1 MPRGC
6 SLNSHEHYEEL
17 CALAASRQAS
27 QPDLADLKAHL
38 ETCPGCRDLADDFA
52 LISAQ
57 GLSML
62 AAKRSQCQIP
72 SGMTERFVA
81 RARSEGIEMSRGTT
95 SKRIRR
101 NQPLL
106 IAALGCV
113 AAVVLIVGILTIRKT
128 YHSTFLASQAPP
140 PVPQASAVPPAVPSP
155 TSRVQ
160 DAELQQQ
167 LTAAQKEVNSL
178 AATIRSQRD
187 ELEALGKVK
196 DSLNSRLIEA
206 QQQNAGLHS
215 EKAEWQTRTSQLQSE
230 LEKSRSDKGT
240 SDVALTLQET
250 ELRELRKK
258 VDEQTDLLRQQEELT
273 AKQEELTARGSD
285 VRDLVV
291 ARNLH
296 IIDVHDRDGNGK
308 SQRAFGR
315 IFYTEGKSLIFYAY
329 DLGDPRKVDAKVS
342 FYVWGGRL
350 GAEKPIESLGVFHND
365 DASDGRWVLTFDD
378 PHVLAQINS
387 VFVTVESSRKAIRA
401 PGGRRILFA
410 FLGEKPNHP

>member
-1 MPRGC
+1 M
-6 SLNSHEHYEEL
+6 NSHEHYEEL
-17 CALAASRQAS
+17 CALAVTGQAS
-27 QPDLADLKAHL
+27 QPDLVDLKAHL
-38 ETCPGCRDLADDFA
+38 ESCPSCRSLADDFTQ
-52 LISAQ
+52 LSAQ
-57 GLSML
+57 SLSML
-62 AAKRSQCQIP
+62 AAKRLQCQIP
-72 SGMTERFVA
+72 SGMTQRFVA
-81 RARSEGIEMSRGTT
+81 RARSEGIEMSREPAARVM
-95 SKRIRR
+95 KR
-101 NQPLL
+101 NHAVLVT
-106 IAALGCV
+106 AMGAV
-113 AAVVLIVGILTIRKT
+113 AAVVLIVGILTIRKV
-128 YHSTFLASQAPP
+128 HPSVSLASQARP
-140 PVPQASAVPPAVPSP
+140 PVQQASEAPTAVLSP

-160 DAELQQQ
+160 DAESQQQ
-167 LTAAQKEVNSL
+167 RTAARKEMSSL
-178 AATIRSQRD
+178 AATIRAQRD

-206 QQQNAGLHS
+206 ERQNASFRS
-215 EKAEWQTRTSQLQSE
+215 EKADWEARATQLQAE
-230 LEKSRSDKGT
+230 LEKSRADKGT

-258 VDEQTDLLRQQEELT
+258 VDEQADLLRQ
-273 AKQEELTARGSD
+273 QEELTARGSD

-296 IIDVHDRDGNGK
+296 IIDVHDRDGDGK

-387 VFVTVESSRKAIRA
+387 VFVTVESSRKAILE

>member
-1 MPRGC
+1 VPRGC

-17 CALAASRQAS
+17 CALAASGQAL

-38 ETCPGCRDLADDFA
+38 ESCPSCRCLADDFA
-52 LISAQ
+52 QVSAQ
-57 GLSML
+57 ALSML
-62 AAKRSQCQIP
+62 AARRSQCQIP
-72 SGMTERFVA
+72 PGMTQRFIA
-81 RARSEGIEMSRGTT
+81 RARSEGIEMSRGAAA
-95 SKRIRR
+95 RVMNR
-101 NQPLL
+101 NRPLL
-106 IAALGCV
+106 VAAMGAV
-113 AAVVLIVGILTIRKT
+113 AAVVLIAGTLTIRKI
-128 YHSTFLASQAPP
+128 HPSPPLASQERPGAQ
-140 PVPQASAVPPAVPSP
+140 QASVTPVAVPAPAL
-155 TSRVQ
+155 RVQ

-167 LTAAQKEVNSL
+167 VATVRKEMSSL
-178 AATIRSQRD
+178 AATIRAQRD

-196 DSLNSRLIEA
+196 DSLNSQLTEA
-206 QQQNAGLHS
+206 EQQNGRLHS
-215 EKAEWQTRTSQLQSE
+215 EKAEWQTRISQLQAE
-230 LEKSRSDKGT
+230 LEKSRSDRGT
-240 SDVALTLQET
+240 SDVALTLQEP

-258 VDEQTDLLRQQEELT
+258 VDEQADLLRQ
-273 AKQEELTARGSD
+273 QEELTARGSD

-296 IIDVHDRDGNGK
+296 IIDVHDRDGDGK

-387 VFVTVESSRKAIRA
+387 VFVTVESSRKAIRE

>member
-1 MPRGC
+1 
-6 SLNSHEHYEEL
+6 LNSHEHYEEL
-17 CALAASRQAS
+17 CALAASGQAS

-38 ETCPGCRDLADDFA
+38 EGCPSCRSLADDFTQV
-52 LISAQ
+52 SGQ

-72 SGMTERFVA
+72 SGMTQRFIA
-81 RARSEGIEMSRGTT
+81 RARSEGIEMSRGTAARVM
-95 SKRIRR
+95 KR
-101 NQPLL
+101 NQTILV
-106 IAALGCV
+106 AAMGAV
-113 AAVVLIVGILTIRKT
+113 AAVVLIVGILTIRKI
-128 YHSTFLASQAPP
+128 HPSSSLANQARPLAQ
-140 PVPQASAVPPAVPSP
+140 QASLTPTAVASP

-160 DAELQQQ
+160 DAELQQH
-167 LTAAQKEVNSL
+167 LTAAPKEMSSL
-178 AATIRSQRD
+178 AVTIRAQRD
-187 ELEALGKVK
+187 ELEALSKVK
-196 DSLNSRLIEA
+196 DSLNLQLIEA
-206 QQQNAGLHS
+206 DQQNASFRS
-215 EKAEWQTRTSQLQSE
+215 EKADWEARATQLQAD

-250 ELRELRKK
+250 ELRALRKK
-258 VDEQTDLLRQQEELT
+258 VDEQADVLRQ
-273 AKQEELTARGSD
+273 QEELTARGSD

-296 IIDVHDRDGNGK
+296 IIDVHDRDGDGK

-329 DLGDPRKVDAKVS
+329 DLGDPHKVDARVS

-365 DASDGRWVLTFDD
+365 DARDGRWVLTFDD

-387 VFVTVESSRKAIRA
+387 VFVTVESSRKAIRE

>member
-1 MPRGC
+1 VPRGC

-17 CALAASRQAS
+17 CALATSGQAS

-38 ETCPGCRDLADDFA
+38 ETCPSCRGLADDF
-52 LISAQ
+52 IQVSGQ

-72 SGMTERFVA
+72 SGMTQRFIA
-81 RARSEGIEMSRGTT
+81 RARSEGIEMSREPAA
-95 SKRIRR
+95 RMMNR
-101 NQPLL
+101 NRPLL
-106 IAALGCV
+106 VAAMGGV
-113 AAVVLIVGILTIRKT
+113 AAVVLIAGILTIRKI
-128 YHSTFLASQAPP
+128 HPSSSLASQARPTAQ
-140 PVPQASAVPPAVPSP
+140 QASITPAAVPSP

-167 LTAAQKEVNSL
+167 LAAARKETNSL
-178 AATIRSQRD
+178 AATIRAQRD

-196 DSLNSRLIEA
+196 DSLNSQLIEA
-206 QQQNAGLHS
+206 ERRNAGFKS
-215 EKAEWQTRTSQLQSE
+215 EKADWEARTTQLQAE
-230 LEKSRSDKGT
+230 LEKSRSDKST

-250 ELRELRKK
+250 ELRELRKE
-258 VDEQTDLLRQQEELT
+258 VDDQADQLRQE
-273 AKQEELTARGSD
+273 EELTARGSD

-296 IIDVHDRDGNGK
+296 IIDVHDRDGDGK

-329 DLGDPRKVDAKVS
+329 DLGDPRKVDTKVS

-365 DASDGRWVLTFDD
+365 DANDGRWVLTFDD

-387 VFVTVESSRKAIRA
+387 VFVTVESSRKAIRE

>member
-1 MPRGC
+1 M
-6 SLNSHEHYEEL
+6 NSHEHYEEL
-17 CALAASRQAS
+17 CAFAASGQAS
-27 QPDLADLKAHL
+27 QLDLADLKAHL
-38 ETCPGCRDLADDFA
+38 ESCPSCRCLADDFTQV
-52 LISAQ
+52 SGQ

-62 AAKRSQCQIP
+62 AAKRSKCQIP
-72 SGMTERFVA
+72 SGMTQRFIA
-81 RARSEGIEMSRGTT
+81 RARSEGIEMSRG
-95 SKRIRR
+95 SAARVMNR
-101 NQPLL
+101 NRPLL
-106 IAALGCV
+106 VAAMGAV
-113 AAVVLIVGILTIRKT
+113 AAVVLILVILTVRQA
-128 YHSTFLASQAPP
+128 HPSSSLANQARPRAQ
-140 PVPQASAVPPAVPSP
+140 QAAVAPTAVPST
-155 TSRVQ
+155 TSPAQ
-160 DAELQQQ
+160 DAELQQ
-167 LTAAQKEVNSL
+167 LTAARKEMSSL
-178 AATIRSQRD
+178 AATIKTQRD

-196 DSLNSRLIEA
+196 DSLNSRLTKVE
-206 QQQNAGLHS
+206 QQNANFRS
-215 EKAEWQTRTSQLQSE
+215 EKADWEARETQLQAE
-230 LEKSRSDKGT
+230 LEKSRADKGT

-258 VDEQTDLLRQQEELT
+258 VDEQADLLREQEG
-273 AKQEELTARGSD
+273 LTARGSD

-350 GAEKPIESLGVFHND
+350 GAEKPIKSLGVFHND

-387 VFVTVESSRKAIRA
+387 VFVTVESSRKAIRE
-401 PGGRRILFA
+401 PGGPRILFA

>member
-1 MPRGC
+1 MPREY

-17 CALAASRQAS
+17 CALVASGQAS
-27 QPDLADLKAHL
+27 QPDLADFKAHL
-38 ETCPGCRDLADDFA
+38 ESCPSCRCLADDFTQV
-52 LISAQ
+52 SAQ

-62 AAKRSQCQIP
+62 AARRSQYRIP
-72 SGMTERFVA
+72 SGMTQRFVA
-81 RARSEGIEMSRGTT
+81 RARTEGIGMSWGTIP
-95 SKRIRR
+95 RMRR

-106 IAALGCV
+106 ISALGAV
-113 AAVVLIVGILTIRKT
+113 AAVVLIVGILTIRKIHP
-128 YHSTFLASQAPP
+128 YSSLASQAQLPAQ
-140 PVPQASAVPPAVPSP
+140 QASAAPAAVPSP

-160 DAELQQQ
+160 DAEQQQQ
-167 LTAAQKEVNSL
+167 LTAARKEMSSL
-178 AATIRSQRD
+178 AATIRAQRD

-196 DSLNSRLIEA
+196 DSLNSQLIEA

-215 EKAEWQTRTSQLQSE
+215 EKAEWQTRTSQLQAE

-240 SDVALTLQET
+240 SDFALTLQET

-258 VDEQTDLLRQQEELT
+258 VDEQADLLRQ
-273 AKQEELTARGSD
+273 QEELTARGSD

-296 IIDVHDRDGNGK
+296 IIDVHDRDGDGK

-329 DLGDPRKVDAKVS
+329 DLGDTRKVDAKVS
-342 FYVWGGRL
+342 FHVWGGRL

-387 VFVTVESSRKAIRA
+387 VFVTVESSRKAIRE

-410 FLGEKPNHP
+410 FLGERPNHP

>member
-1 MPRGC
+1 VPRGC

-17 CALAASRQAS
+17 CALAASGQVS

-38 ETCPGCRDLADDFA
+38 ETCPACRSLMDDVMQ
-52 LISAQ
+52 LSAQ
-57 GLSML
+57 SLAML

-72 SGMTERFVA
+72 SGMTQRFIA
-81 RARSEGIEMSRGTT
+81 RARSEGIEMSREPAARVI
-95 SKRIRR
+95 KRNRTV
-101 NQPLL
+101 LVM
-106 IAALGCV
+106 AMGAV
-113 AAVVLIVGILTIRKT
+113 AAVVLIVGIFTIRKI
-128 YHSTFLASQAPP
+128 HPSSSVANQARSPAQ
-140 PVPQASAVPPAVPSP
+140 QASAPPAAGPSP

-160 DAELQQQ
+160 DAELQE
-167 LTAAQKEVNSL
+167 LTAARKEMSSF
-178 AATIRSQRD
+178 AATIRAQRD
-187 ELEALGKVK
+187 ELEALGKVR
-196 DSLNSRLIEA
+196 DSLTSQLIEA

-215 EKAEWQTRTSQLQSE
+215 EKAEWQTRTSQLQAE
-230 LEKSRSDKGT
+230 LEKSRADKST
-240 SDVALTLQET
+240 NDVTVALQET

-258 VDEQTDLLRQQEELT
+258 VDEQAGLLRQ
-273 AKQEELTARGSD
+273 QEELTARGSD

-296 IIDVHDRDGNGK
+296 IIDVHDRDGDGK

-350 GAEKPIESLGVFHND
+350 GAEKPIESLGVLHND
-365 DASDGRWVLTFDD
+365 DARDGRWVLTFDD

-387 VFVTVESSRKAIRA
+387 VFVTVESSRKAIRE

>member
-1 MPRGC
+1 
-6 SLNSHEHYEEL
+6 LNSHEHYEEL
-17 CALAASRQAS
+17 CALAASGQAS

-38 ETCPGCRDLADDFA
+38 ETCPGCRSFTDDVMQ
-52 LISAQ
+52 LSAQ
-57 GLSML
+57 SLSML
-62 AAKRSQCQIP
+62 AAKRSQCEIP
-72 SGMTERFVA
+72 SGMTQRFVA
-81 RARSEGIEMSRGTT
+81 RARTEGIAMSWATIPRV
-95 SKRIRR
+95 RR

-106 IAALGCV
+106 IAAMGAV
-113 AAVVLIVGILTIRKT
+113 AAVVLIAGILTIRKI
-128 YHSTFLASQAPP
+128 HPSSSVASQARPP
-140 PVPQASAVPPAVPSP
+140 AQQAAVAPTAVPST
-155 TSRVQ
+155 TSRAQ
-160 DAELQQQ
+160 DAELQQ
-167 LTAAQKEVNSL
+167 LTAARKEMSFL
-178 AATIRSQRD
+178 AATIKTQRD

-196 DSLNSRLIEA
+196 DSLNSRLTKAE
-206 QQQNAGLHS
+206 QQNANFRS
-215 EKAEWQTRTSQLQSE
+215 EKAGWEARATQLQAE

-240 SDVALTLQET
+240 SDVALNLQET

-258 VDEQTDLLRQQEELT
+258 VDDLADLLRAQEEL
-273 AKQEELTARGSD
+273 AARGSD

-296 IIDVHDRDGNGK
+296 IIDVHDRDGDGK

-350 GAEKPIESLGVFHND
+350 GAEKPIKSLGVFHND

-387 VFVTVESSRKAIRA
+387 VFVTVESSRKAIRE

>member
-1 MPRGC
+1 MLRGC

-17 CALAASRQAS
+17 CALAASGQAL

-38 ETCPGCRDLADDFA
+38 ETCPSCRGFADDFTQ
-52 LISAQ
+52 LSAQ
-57 GLSML
+57 SLSML

-72 SGMTERFVA
+72 SGMTQRFIA
-81 RARSEGIEMSRGTT
+81 RARSEGIEMSRGPAARVM
-95 SKRIRR
+95 KRNRTV
-101 NQPLL
+101 LV
-106 IAALGCV
+106 AAMGAV
-113 AAVVLIVGILTIRKT
+113 AAVVLIAGLLTIRKI
-128 YHSTFLASQAPP
+128 HPSSSLANQARPP
-140 PVPQASAVPPAVPSP
+140 AQQPSVAPTAVPSP

-160 DAELQQQ
+160 DAELQQ
-167 LTAAQKEVNSL
+167 LTATRKEMSSF
-178 AATIRSQRD
+178 AATIRAQRD
-187 ELEALGKVK
+187 ELEALGKVR

-215 EKAEWQTRTSQLQSE
+215 EKAEWQTRTSQLQAD
-230 LEKSRSDKGT
+230 LEKARSDKGT

-258 VDEQTDLLRQQEELT
+258 VDEQADLLRQE
-273 AKQEELTARGSD
+273 EELTARGSD

-296 IIDVHDRDGNGK
+296 IIDVHDRDGDGK

-365 DASDGRWVLTFDD
+365 DANDGRWVLTFDD
-378 PHVLAQINS
+378 PHVLAQIDS
-387 VFVTVESSRKAIRA
+387 VFVTVESSRHAIHE

>member
-6 SLNSHEHYEEL
+6 LLNSHEHYEEL
-17 CALAASRQAS
+17 CALAASGQAS
-27 QPDLADLKAHL
+27 QPDLTDLKAHL
-38 ETCPGCRDLADDFA
+38 ESCPSCRCLADDFTQV
-52 LISAQ
+52 SAQ

-62 AAKRSQCQIP
+62 AARRSQCHIP
-72 SGMTERFVA
+72 SGMTQRFVA
-81 RARSEGIEMSRGTT
+81 RARSEGIEMSRGAAA
-95 SKRIRR
+95 RAMNR
-101 NQPLL
+101 NRPLL
-106 IAALGCV
+106 V
-113 AAVVLIVGILTIRKT
+113 AAMGAVAVLVLIAGILTIRKIHPT
-128 YHSTFLASQAPP
+128 SSLVSQDRTPAQ
-140 PVPQASAVPPAVPSP
+140 QASVAPTAVPSP

-160 DAELQQQ
+160 DAELQR
-167 LTAAQKEVNSL
+167 LTAARKEMSSL
-178 AATIRSQRD
+178 AATITAQRD
-187 ELEALGKVK
+187 EIEALGKVR

-206 QQQNAGLHS
+206 EQQNAGLHS
-215 EKAEWQTRTSQLQSE
+215 EKAEWQTRTSQLQAE
-230 LEKSRSDKGT
+230 LEEVRSDKGT

-250 ELRELRKK
+250 ELRDLRKK
-258 VDEQTDLLRQQEELT
+258 VDEQADLLRQQG
-273 AKQEELTARGSD
+273 ELTARGSE

-296 IIDVHDRDGNGK
+296 IIDVHDRDGDGK

-342 FYVWGGRL
+342 FCVWGERL

-378 PHVLAQINS
+378 PHVLAQIDS
-387 VFVTVESSRKAIRA
+387 VFVTVESSRKAMRE

>member
-1 MPRGC
+1 VLREC

-17 CALAASRQAS
+17 CALAASGQAS

-38 ETCPGCRDLADDFA
+38 ETCPSCRGFADDFTQ
-52 LISAQ
+52 LSAQ
-57 GLSML
+57 SLSML

-72 SGMTERFVA
+72 SGMTQRFVA
-81 RARSEGIEMSRGTT
+81 RARTEGIEMNWETIPRV
-95 SKRIRR
+95 RR
-101 NQPLL
+101 NHPLL
-106 IAALGCV
+106 TAALSAV
-113 AAVVLIVGILTIRKT
+113 AAVVLILGILTVRKI
-128 YHSTFLASQAPP
+128 HPSSSLASQPR
-140 PVPQASAVPPAVPSP
+140 PPAQQVSVAPTALPSP
-155 TSRVQ
+155 TPRVQ
-160 DAELQQQ
+160 DDELQQQ
-167 LTAAQKEVNSL
+167 LTAARTEMSSL
-178 AATIRSQRD
+178 AATIRVQRD

-196 DSLNSRLIEA
+196 DSLTSRLSEA
-206 QQQNAGLHS
+206 DQQNARFQS
-215 EKAEWQTRTSQLQSE
+215 EKTEWQTRTSQLQAE
-230 LEKSRSDKGT
+230 LEKSRADRGT
-240 SDVALTLQET
+240 SDVALTLQGT

-258 VDEQTDLLRQQEELT
+258 VDEQADLLRQQEEL
-273 AKQEELTARGSD
+273 AARGSD

-296 IIDVHDRDGNGK
+296 IIDVHDRDGDGK

-329 DLGDPRKVDAKVS
+329 DLGDTRKVDAKVS

-350 GAEKPIESLGVFHND
+350 GADKPIESLGVFHND
-365 DASDGRWVLTFDD
+365 DAGDGRWVLTFDD

-387 VFVTVESSRKAIRA
+387 VFVTVESSRKAIRE